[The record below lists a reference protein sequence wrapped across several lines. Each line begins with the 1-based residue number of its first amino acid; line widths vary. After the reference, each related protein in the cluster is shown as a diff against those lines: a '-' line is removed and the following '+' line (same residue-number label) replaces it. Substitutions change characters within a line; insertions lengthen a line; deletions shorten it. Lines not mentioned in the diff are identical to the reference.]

1 VHVIARVPIVPL
13 IGDED
18 SVDLLQGGVSALI
31 ALSEHATLEVN
42 LFQRCLFYKPPELA
56 HELPIQATIVLVTS
70 SVNHIEV
77 PVKHL
82 GANPHLSK
90 SIKLRQEI
98 RFLLIGS
105 WTINGSEP
113 PFFASCHE
121 LQSYQD

>member
-18 SVDLLQGGVSALI
+18 FVDLLQGGVSTLI

-42 LFQRCLFYKPPELA
+42 LFQRCRFYKPPELA
-56 HELPIQATIVLVTS
+56 HELLIQATIVLVTS
-70 SVNHIEV
+70 SINHIEV
-77 PVKHL
+77 PVKHP

-98 RFLLIGS
+98 
-105 WTINGSEP
+105 
-113 PFFASCHE
+113 
-121 LQSYQD
+121 